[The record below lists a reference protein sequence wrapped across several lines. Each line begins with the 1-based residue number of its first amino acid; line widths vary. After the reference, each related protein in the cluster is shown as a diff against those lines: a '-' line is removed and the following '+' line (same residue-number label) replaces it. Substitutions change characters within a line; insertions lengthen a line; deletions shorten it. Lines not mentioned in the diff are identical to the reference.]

1 MLIKKFGTTNKGKK
15 RLCLITSALGSIK
28 DPYEGTKEDQIG
40 TVAEQMTAYGMKL
53 ECIVSRGKQDGN
65 VNEGIMNENDL
76 LLKLFSMKTTGKT
89 LYVETP
95 TSLLGA
101 LRTRSITPVTIFR
114 GDLELSPNMRIKV
127 RFVAG

>member
-15 RLCLITSALGSIK
+15 RLCLITSALSSIK

-53 ECIVSRGKQDGN
+53 ECIVARGKQDGN
-65 VNEGIMNENDL
+65 VNERIMDENDL